1 MGNAVRISEKLI
13 NEAKLHSKIE
23 NRSVT
28 GQIEYWAKIGK
39 FSEENPDLTFT
50 LIKEILI
57 GTEELDQGLGT
68 EYQFG

>member
-1 MGNAVRISEKLI
+1 MSNSVRISEKLI
-13 NEAKLHSKIE
+13 NEAKLYSKVE
-23 NRSVT
+23 HRSVT

-39 FSEENPDLTFT
+39 LSEENSDLTFS